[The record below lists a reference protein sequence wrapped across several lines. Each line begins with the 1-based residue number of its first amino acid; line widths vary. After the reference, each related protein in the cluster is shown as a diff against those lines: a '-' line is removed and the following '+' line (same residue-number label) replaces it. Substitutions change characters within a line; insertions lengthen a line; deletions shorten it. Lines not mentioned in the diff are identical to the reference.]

1 MVLIN
6 LKEESSTFP
15 TKLKQIKFLNEKEKN
30 KEQYFLNKNI
40 KELIKQDLPINFLK
54 Q

>member
-6 LKEESSTFP
+6 LKEEESSTFP

-30 KEQYFLNKNI
+30 KKQYFLNKNI
-40 KELIKQDLPINFLK
+40 KELIK
-54 Q
+54 